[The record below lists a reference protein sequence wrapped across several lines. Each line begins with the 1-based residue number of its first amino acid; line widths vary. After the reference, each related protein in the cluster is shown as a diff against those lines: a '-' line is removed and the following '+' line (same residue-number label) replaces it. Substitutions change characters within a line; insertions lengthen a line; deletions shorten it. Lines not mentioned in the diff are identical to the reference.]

1 MASRNR
7 RSSRRKRYEDY
18 DNSNKSTSSY
28 DVKKQVKNYKTRLN
42 SLGIDEDEVKDTRN
56 PVEKFLGLK
65 QDQNVLFD
73 IFELMNRP
81 QQALFNAIDAG
92 QKGEDVG
99 KAAWKGFKGDKEVSG
114 KDLLTNAGMS
124 DRKGKLDASDV
135 LGFGLDIFAD
145 PADLAL
151 IPVTGGGSLAAKA
164 VSKVDDVADTAK
176 AVSKATKVASN
187 IADARK
193 ALDTAK
199 DVSTTAKG
207 AKNVVS
213 NILTKGAKQIGDS
226 NVYRQSLTQMFM
238 NTLGEGVKGTGKL
251 ADRLITAGKGIADS
265 RAINK
270 AEKIAN
276 KLVSQGQNI
285 TKEDVL
291 RELGGANRV
300 DNWNNLK
307 DAVKN
312 VFQGNKKLTN
322 IAQSVVQGENEAQLY
337 GDLIRRNLNSLDDE
351 VKTVS
356 KNLALKEGLTDDDAY
371 KIVKEALY
379 NNKQYDAF
387 ADLSI
392 KGEDVLK
399 QLTDKGSNYTFK
411 GDKDSINALKKV
423 LGNYEGLIKFDVDD
437 ANGIIKIDKKASKDF
452 GTFKKSQ
459 EVKDA
464 FNNLSLAKQSE
475 LAPEVEDYYK
485 ETRALLESDPEL
497 KALDAKHRSM
507 YETESN
513 RLMKTATGG
522 QIESP
527 IAANKGYAP
536 NVITDEYAELTNRP
550 KGGTTGKG
558 RGLLN
563 INETK
568 AKKELSALQGNYNNT
583 YNVEKQ
589 AAINK
594 KIKSLHSQLSQNAT
608 DKIVS
613 KMGKTEKNFAE
624 NMAKANKKLERL
636 GIQNTQ
642 LKANAKNLQNIQA
655 KIRDD
660 ISDQI
665 IKKIEKSTDLEA
677 KVAYS
682 KDAKKLIKH
691 QDNINTISK
700 EISKLPDD
708 SKEYNKLVNKLN
720 KEQEAMKK
728 TYNNFQFNSAKA
740 QGAISEQEQ
749 KLINKTIK
757 SQDNYAKASKG
768 LDSIDAKIKANTQA
782 ENAIRQSIADNLDSY
797 NKSMEA
803 YRLKLGTKDAA
814 YDASIKER
822 IARLNKTKSL
832 FEKTGSVQKYN
843 LDYFGA
849 MDSFINKNENFI
861 KASRVYGDAA
871 LNGTFLDTDLV
882 KMADDITD
890 GKIPRGFV
898 SINGSDISKQLEKI
912 KNFLP
917 EDTDTIQFFEKQFRG
932 KQVYMKD
939 DLARMLGFINP
950 VSSGDV
956 NAIVKAMDS
965 MNTMFKKFSTL
976 TPGFHLRNYAGN
988 YINAYLSGIPM
999 ARVAE
1004 YQGKAVK
1011 VLNSADDILDK
1022 VARGAKLSAEE
1033 TKNLDLLQQFYNA
1046 GFSKAGTGVQ
1056 ELGDVVKKYS
1066 KSPIN
1071 KMAELGVKANESV
1084 DNMNRMGLLMY
1095 ANEHPKYLQRLGKS
1109 NSIEAVRYALMDP
1122 TNISQF
1128 ESKTMK
1134 RLIPFYTFTK
1144 QNLVYQATNIMQN
1157 TPRYH
1162 KLIKALN
1169 STYNNLNENAYRQYQ
1184 KENMQIPTPFKD
1196 KNGNQLFLKT
1206 NLPLSDLGE
1215 FLSNPLQRTLASTAP
1230 YIKTPIEMVTGKDL
1244 FTGQDAY
1251 YNTAND
1257 LSKSLTGKELQGSK
1271 KWAEKAEQLLSG
1283 MGLSNITTNNIKKV
1297 SAVLKKH
1304 NGDMDSQAMWA
1315 EIFRSILQNT
1325 NQKKI
1330 EENKAYEDL
1339 ATYQAYVKQLK
1350 NQGIEVPTIRDLNK
1364 QSKSTLRKVKNK
1376 RTSRYGN

>member
-1 MASRNR
+1 MALSQLNIGGRANSGN
-7 RSSRRKRYEDY
+7 SS
-18 DNSNKSTSSY
+18 SSY
-28 DVKKQVKNYKTRLN
+28 NAKKQISNYKTRLR
-42 SLGIDEDEVKDTRN
+42 GIGRDENAPVDKRN
-56 PVEKFLGLK
+56 WLERALNLENDQNALFDVFELIGRPQNALFSGIAEAQEGGDFLEGLK
-65 QDQNVLFD
+65 SG
-73 IFELMNRP
+73 I
-81 QQALFNAIDAG
+81 
-92 QKGEDVG
+92 KGER
-99 KAAWKGFKGDKEVSG
+99 KTSG
-114 KDLLTNAGMS
+114 KDLLVNAGM
-124 DRKGKLDASDV
+124 DDTEGKLDLSDV
-135 LGFGLDIFAD
+135 LGFGLDVFAD

-164 VSKVDDVADTAK
+164 ISKVDDVADTAK
-176 AVSKATKVASN
+176 AIKTATKTASN

-193 ALDTAK
+193 ALETAK
-199 DVSTTAKG
+199 DVTTTAKG

-226 NVYRQSLTQMFM
+226 NMYRQSLTQMFM
-238 NTLGEGVKGTGKL
+238 NTLGEGVKGTGRL

-265 RAINK
+265 RAVNK
-270 AEKIAN
+270 AEKIAQ
-276 KLVSQGQNI
+276 KLAAQGQNI

-291 RELGGANRV
+291 RELGGNSRV
-300 DNWNNLK
+300 ENWNNLK

-312 VFQGNKKLTN
+312 IFQGNKKLTN
-322 IAQSVVQGENEAQLY
+322 IAQSAVKGENEAQFF
-337 GDLIRRNLNSLDDE
+337 GDIMRRTLDSMDDDD
-351 VKTVS
+351 VKVVA
-356 KNLALKEGLTDDDAY
+356 KNFAKREGLADDDAY
-371 KIVKEALY
+371 KIIKEALY

-399 QLTDKGSNYTFK
+399 QLTNKGSKYTFK
-411 GDKDSINALKKV
+411 GDKDSIDALKKV

-464 FNNLSLAKQSE
+464 FNALDLKKQSE
-475 LAPEVEDYYK
+475 LVPEVEDYYK

-497 KALDAKHRSM
+497 RALDAKHRAM
-507 YETESN
+507 YETKTNEVMN
-513 RLMKTATGG
+513 TATKG
-522 QIESP
+522 QIQSP

-536 NVITDEYAELTNRP
+536 NVITDEYAELTGRL
-550 KGGTTGKG
+550 KGGSTGKG

-563 INETK
+563 TSETK

-583 YNVEKQ
+583 FNTEQHAKL
-589 AAINK
+589 NK

-613 KMGKTEKNFAE
+613 KMGKTEKNFTE
-624 NMAKANKKLERL
+624 SMIRANKKLEKL
-636 GIQNTQ
+636 GIQNTK
-642 LKANAKNLQNIQA
+642 LKENAKNLQDIQA
-655 KIRDD
+655 KIRND

-665 IKKIEKSTDLEA
+665 VKKIEKSTDLEA

-682 KDAKKLIKH
+682 RDAKKLIKH

-720 KEQEAMKK
+720 KEQESMKK

-757 SQDNYAKASKG
+757 SQDAYAKASKG
-768 LDSIDAKIKANTQA
+768 LDSIDAKIKANTAA
-782 ENAIRQSIADNLDSY
+782 EDAIRQSITENLDSY

-814 YDASIKER
+814 YDMSLKER
-822 IARLNKTKSL
+822 IQRLNKTKSL

-849 MDSFINKNENFI
+849 MDSFIHKNENFI
-861 KASRVYGDAA
+861 KASRVYGDAI
-871 LNGTFLDTDLV
+871 LNGTFLDDSLV
-882 KMADDITD
+882 KMSDDIVD

-898 SINGSDISKQLEKI
+898 SVNGSDLSKQFEKI

-917 EDTDTIQFFEKQFRG
+917 EDSDTVQFFEKQFRG
-932 KQVYMKD
+932 KQIYMKD

-956 NAIVKAMDS
+956 NAIVKAMDD

-988 YINAYLSGIPM
+988 YINAYLSGMPLP
-999 ARVAE
+999 RVAE
-1004 YQGKAVK
+1004 YQAKAAK
-1011 VLNSADDILDK
+1011 VLNSSENIMEKIAK
-1022 VARGAKLSAEE
+1022 GATLTAEE
-1033 TKNLDLLQQFYNA
+1033 SKNLDLLQQFYTA

-1084 DNMNRMGLLMY
+1084 DNLNRMGLLMY
-1095 ANEHPKYLQRLGKS
+1095 ANEHPKYLQKLGKS
-1109 NSIEAVRYALMDP
+1109 NGIEAVRYALMDP

-1144 QNLVYQATNIMQN
+1144 QNLIYQATNIMQN
-1157 TPRYH
+1157 TPRYN
-1162 KLIKALN
+1162 KLMKALR
-1169 STYNNLNENAYRQYQ
+1169 STYNNLDENQYKQYQ
-1184 KENMQIPTPFKD
+1184 KENMQIPLPFKD
-1196 KNGNQLFLKT
+1196 DNGNQMFLKA
-1206 NLPLSDLGE
+1206 NLPVSDLGE
-1215 FLSNPLQRTLASTAP
+1215 WLSHPIQRTLSSTSP

-1244 FTGQDAY
+1244 FTGEDS
-1251 YNTAND
+1251 YNNTFDD
-1257 LSKSLTGKELQGSK
+1257 LSKATTGKGLSVGGQ
-1271 KWAEKAEQLLSG
+1271 KWAKKAEQLLSG
-1283 MGLSNITTNNIKKV
+1283 MGLDKITTNNVKKV
-1297 SAVLKKH
+1297 SAILNKH
-1304 NGDMDSQAMWA
+1304 NGDMDNQAMWA

-1325 NQKKI
+1325 NQDKI
-1330 EENKAYEDL
+1330 ETSRAYEDL
-1339 ATYQAYVKQLK
+1339 EAYQEYIKALK
-1350 NQGIEVPTIRDLNK
+1350 NQGIDVPTIKELNG
-1364 QSKSTLRKVKNK
+1364 QSKRTLRKVIN
-1376 RTSRYGN
+1376 RRQSRY